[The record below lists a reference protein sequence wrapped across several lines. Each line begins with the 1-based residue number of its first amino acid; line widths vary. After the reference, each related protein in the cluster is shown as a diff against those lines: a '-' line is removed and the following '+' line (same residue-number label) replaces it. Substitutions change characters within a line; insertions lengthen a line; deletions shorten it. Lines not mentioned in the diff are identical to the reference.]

1 MELFQVDGKTDRK
14 RLAASIAVPVL
25 GGAAAGWLANRNAQ
39 EKFKRL
45 DKPGFAPPP
54 ATFPIAWN
62 ILYTT
67 MGIARYRAGMRRT
80 NKGMEDAFPT
90 YNLQLGLNFLW
101 SFLFFKWR
109 LRGTALI
116 EMAIL
121 LGAIA
126 LTAEQFYKEDRTAGL
141 LMVPYMG
148 WVLYALALNASIW
161 EKNDLE

>member
-1 MELFQVDGKTDRK
+1 MELFRVDGKMDGK
-14 RLAASIAVPVL
+14 KLAVAIAVPL
-25 GGAAAGWLANRNAQ
+25 IGGAAAGWLANRNAQ
-39 EKFKRL
+39 DKFKRL

-67 MGIARYRAGMRRT
+67 MGIARYRAGMSRT
-80 NKGMEDAFPT
+80 HKGMEESFPP
-90 YNLQLGLNFLW
+90 YNIQLGLNFLW

-109 LRGTALI
+109 LRGTALF
-116 EMAIL
+116 EMTIL